1 MAPSVEVDLTEATP
15 PKKMKQARLPFAPL
29 NNQASKK
36 GKCSF
41 YIRKIEALHSP
52 LVPKIQYINITVSI

>member
-36 GKCSF
+36 GKSIKLRH
-41 YIRKIEALHSP
+41 Y
-52 LVPKIQYINITVSI
+52 TVH